1 MRKTTKIAM
10 AVGAAL
16 TLGLATAELTAHPS
30 DEGWGGYG
38 MHGYGM
44 HGDGMRGYGMHG
56 DGMHGYGMGPGGGMG
71 YGMPGYGRGY
81 GAYPGA
87 AGERLAGLKA
97 ELGITA
103 EQEAAW
109 QAFVNSAKQRE
120 EAREAFFAK
129 RREAADAGTL
139 PERLAQRDEF
149 FKQHQAERQAQTA
162 ALKELYAA
170 LSPEQ
175 KAIADERFGAFGPR
189 YGAGYGR
196 GFGGRSR

>member
-1 MRKTTKIAM
+1 MRKTTKIAL

-16 TLGLATAELTAHPS
+16 TLGLGAAQLAAHPS

-44 HGDGMRGYGMHG
+44 GYGMHG
-56 DGMHGYGMGPGGGMG
+56 YGPGYGMMGPGAGMG

-87 AGERLAGLKA
+87 AEERLAGLKA

-103 EQEAAW
+103 EQEPAW
-109 QAFVNSAKQRE
+109 QAFVSSVKQRE

-129 RREAADAGTL
+129 RREAAGAGSL

-149 FKQHQAERQAQTA
+149 FNQQQAERQAATA
-162 ALKELYAA
+162 ALKALYAA

-175 KAIADERFGAFGPR
+175 KAIADERFGGFGPR
-189 YGAGYGR
+189 TGAGYGR
-196 GFGGRSR
+196 GYGGGPGGRFR